1 MSAVGQ
7 FLHEAFPG
15 LKGLIPDSSKEIPN
29 SIALF
34 ARLEVKCLQFSLND
48 LQLIQLV
55 RSLYQLQGGM
65 EFHRRA
71 GPKI

>member
-34 ARLEVKCLQFSLND
+34 ARL
-48 LQLIQLV
+48 
-55 RSLYQLQGGM
+55 RSNVYNFLST
-65 EFHRRA
+65 
-71 GPKI
+71 ICN